1 MLAELVTRRRI
12 RFGAAVV
19 AALLTAACAAGQQ
32 AQTADESPSLDGTNV
47 DVGHMALR
55 GLAIESPQGIA
66 YKPGES
72 ASIRVV
78 LVNRGSSTDILTS
91 VSSPAAAGWAAYGGN
106 PATTST
112 VSPTNSPSPEVLR
125 PRSSVPIGPGRRVSY
140 GVPEATG
147 TLLLTQIKQALRPG
161 ELVSMTFT
169 FAHSGSVDV
178 QVPVQLSPNPP
189 TAILPGP
196 SATGQ
201 EG

>member
-72 ASIRVV
+72 AAIRVV
-78 LVNRGSSTDILTS
+78 LVNRGNSVDHLTS
-91 VSSPAAAGWAAYGGN
+91 VSSPAASGWAAYGGN
-106 PATTST
+106 AASTSTTS
-112 VSPTNSPSPEVLR
+112 PANSPAPEVLK
-125 PRSSVPIGPGRRVSY
+125 PLSSVPIEPGRRVSY
-140 GVPEATG
+140 GVPEARG
-147 TLLLTQIKQALRPG
+147 TLLLTQIKQAVRPG
-161 ELVSMTFT
+161 ALVSMTFT
-169 FAHSGSVDV
+169 FADAGSVDV
-178 QVPVQLSPNPP
+178 QVPVELSPNPP
-189 TAILPGP
+189 TAVLPGP

-201 EG
+201 VG